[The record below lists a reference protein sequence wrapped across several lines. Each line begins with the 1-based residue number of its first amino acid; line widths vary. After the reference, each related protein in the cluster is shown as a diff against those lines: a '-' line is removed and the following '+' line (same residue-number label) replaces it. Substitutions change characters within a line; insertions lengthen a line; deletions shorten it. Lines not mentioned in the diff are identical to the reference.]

1 MSEEL
6 HDNPTDWV
14 AKQIRTI
21 VESGGEEGNR
31 FYGHD
36 VLLLTTRGRRSG
48 NLRRTAVWYFPDG
61 DRYLLVG
68 SNGGSKRHPGW
79 YLNLLEQ
86 PEVHVQIRGERF
98 AARARPASAEERPQL
113 WERLAAEVRQYA
125 SYQKRLGSRRE
136 LPVVI
141 VERA

>member
-1 MSEEL
+1 MAPEV

-14 AKQIRTI
+14 AKQIRTY
-21 VESGGEEGNR
+21 VESGGQQGNR

-48 NLRRTAVWYFPDG
+48 KLRRTALWFFEDG

-68 SNGGSKRHPGW
+68 SNGGSKRHPAW
-79 YLNLLEQ
+79 YLNLVEHR
-86 PEVHVQIRGERF
+86 EVEVEMCGERF
-98 AARARPASAEERPQL
+98 AARARPADASERPPL
-113 WERLAAEVRQYA
+113 WKRLAAEVPQYA
-125 SYQKRLGSRRE
+125 SYQKKLGSRRE